1 MQRKHPEPSHLAV
14 GRVLRPHGVHG
25 ELRVEILTD
34 SPEHLAELDT
44 LYVGRSHRPYHLE
57 SIRLHQKIALI
68 KLGTCDDRNSAEE
81 LRDEYLYVAT
91 KDAVPLAVDEVYEH
105 QVIGLTV
112 VTDEGQ
118 TLGEVVE
125 VFTAPGANDVFIV
138 HGPLGEILIP
148 AIEDVVVGLE
158 VEARRLVIRL
168 LPGLLLDNK

>member
-1 MQRKHPEPSHLAV
+1 MQRKHSEPSHLAV

-34 SPEHLAELDT
+34 SPEHLMELDT

-57 SIRLHQKIALI
+57 SVRLHQKIALM
-68 KLGTCDDRNSAEE
+68 KLATCDDRNAADE
-81 LRDEYLYVAT
+81 LRDEYLYVAAE
-91 KDAVPLAVDEVYEH
+91 DAVPLQVDEVYEH
-105 QVIGLTV
+105 QIVGLTV

-118 TLGEVVE
+118 VLGEVVE

-148 AIEDVVVGLE
+148 AIEDVVVSLE
-158 VEARRLVIRL
+158 LETGRLVIRL
-168 LPGLLLDNK
+168 LPGLLDNK